1 MGVARNP
8 TRLENT
14 QKNQRWFQRSCRIP
28 IPRLGR
34 LNPHCAGYSKSPT
47 FGTFTVHFCW
57 FNLTHVEGEASSW
70 LVPWKGSWRRW
81 SAAWHLKEHLHMSKF
96 TCPPT
101 PKKSSRISNITPFI
115 VEGCWRLKHSIPRH
129 DLNQNF
135 THASP
140 TPSGSHLRSVRI
152 IFRMWPDATWHQALH
167 PKRLPPKPVI
177 VGPKNLR

>member
-1 MGVARNP
+1 MGVGRNP

-14 QKNQRWFQRSCRIP
+14 QKTQRWFQRSCRIP

-70 LVPWKGSWRRW
+70 LVPWRDPDG
-81 SAAWHLKEHLHMSKF
+81 AEAPWHLKEHLHMSKF

-101 PKKSSRISNITPFI
+101 PKKIQHYSIYR
-115 VEGCWRLKHSIPRH
+115 WRLKHSIPRH

-167 PKRLPPKPVI
+167 PKRLPPKSVI